1 MAEEQNL
8 GGVQQ
13 FESAWSEFADRLAD
27 YLMGMADSDDHLVVS
42 SPGSDGEG
50 VTPYAQFCVA
60 GPGALRAEI
69 SGNPVLREA
78 YRLDAADQTLMI
90 GNGWALPEEV
100 TGCRNFSLMVPL
112 GQAHELAAA
121 TVEALSGVFAVSHPS
136 LLTAH
141 AWGPAAAQV
150 EALGLVL
157 QGEEPGDVADVGTDA
172 ELARDWAMIPKDHDH
187 LVELTREWLG
197 RHYDPPVVQD
207 GDGDFVITTGFR
219 PIYVRVRTDQPV
231 VEFFTCVVS
240 DIQSRRQAAVEI
252 SVLNQQHLFTKFVLV
267 GHTVWMHQYIA
278 ASPFVPAHLSGML
291 PLFEATLEEAR
302 DDLAL
307 RTSGRRS
314 G

>member
-27 YLMGMADSDDHLVVS
+27 YLTGMTDADDHLVMS

-78 YRLDAADQTLMI
+78 YRLDVADQTSMI
-90 GNGWALPEEV
+90 GNGWAPPDEV
-100 TGCRNFSLMVPL
+100 TGCQNYSLMVPL
-112 GQAHELAAA
+112 GHAHELAAA
-121 TVEALSGVFAVSHPS
+121 VIDALSGVFAVSHPS

-141 AWGPAAAQV
+141 AWGPAAAEV

-157 QGEEPGDVADVGTDA
+157 RGEEPSDVADADTGSA
-172 ELARDWAMIPKDHDH
+172 QAQGLAIIPKDHGH

-207 GDGDFVITTGFR
+207 GDGDFVINTAFR
-219 PIYVRVRTDQPV
+219 PMYVRVRTDQPV

-240 DIQSRRQAAVEI
+240 DIQGRRQAAVEI

-278 ASPFVPAHLSGML
+278 ASPFVQAHLSGML
-291 PLFEATLEEAR
+291 PLFETTLDEAR